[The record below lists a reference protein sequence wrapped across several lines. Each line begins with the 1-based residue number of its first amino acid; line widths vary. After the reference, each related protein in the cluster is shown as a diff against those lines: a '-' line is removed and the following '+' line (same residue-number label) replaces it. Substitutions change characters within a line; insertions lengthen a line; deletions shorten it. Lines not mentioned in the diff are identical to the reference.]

1 MGNEQKTWR
10 AIMDGLSIDASE
22 QNESDFWES
31 EFAAAPAEGLSAETV
46 KRTIELAVSG
56 ELGNW
61 ELVDMTNGYLDV
73 ENAIFN
79 AKENDSLSDDE
90 QKRLIDRLNNLRKGM
105 EHHNHSDETKDGD
118 SIDGST

>member
-1 MGNEQKTWR
+1 
-10 AIMDGLSIDASE
+10 MDGLSIDASE

-90 QKRLIDRLNNLRKGM
+90 QKRLIDRLNNLRKGCLLYTSPSPRDKRQSRM
-105 EHHNHSDETKDGD
+105 PS
-118 SIDGST
+118 SA